1 MFDWHFPCIF
11 TTKSKRVNTMSL
23 IDRAFSIHDDALMM
37 RSQRSSI
44 LAANIANADTPNY
57 KARDM
62 DFQQMMQQ
70 LEDPE
75 SMLQLKT
82 TNAHHLSLNTTSPDS
97 AIKYRNPLN
106 PSLDGNTVDMHAEQA
121 RFSQNALQYQASLT
135 MLNSKIRGL
144 QLAIRGQ

>member
-1 MFDWHFPCIF
+1 
-11 TTKSKRVNTMSL
+11 MSL
-23 IDRAFSIHDDALMM
+23 IERAFSIHDDAMMM

-70 LEDPE
+70 LENPD
-75 SMLQLKT
+75 SSIQLQT
-82 TNAHHLSLNTTSPDS
+82 TNSRHMSLQSS
-97 AIKYRNPLN
+97 GQQAYIKYRNPLN

-121 RFSQNALQYQASLT
+121 RFSQNALQYQTSLT

>member
-1 MFDWHFPCIF
+1 
-11 TTKSKRVNTMSL
+11 MSL
-23 IDRAFSIHDDALMM
+23 IERAFSIHDDAMMM

-57 KARDM
+57 KARDL

-70 LEDPE
+70 LEQPDDTIQ
-75 SMLQLKT
+75 LQT
-82 TNAHHLSLNTTSPDS
+82 TNSRHIALQSADSQAH
-97 AIKYRNPLN
+97 IKYRNPLN

-121 RFSQNALQYQASLT
+121 RFSQNALQYQTSLT

>member
-1 MFDWHFPCIF
+1 
-11 TTKSKRVNTMSL
+11 MSL
-23 IDRAFSIHDDALMM
+23 IERAFSIHDDAMMM
-37 RSQRSSI
+37 RSQRSSV

-62 DFQQMMQQ
+62 DFQQMLQQ
-70 LEDPE
+70 ATNEQDSMRLE
-75 SMLQLKT
+75 T
-82 TNAHHLSLNTTSPDS
+82 TDTAHISLDS
-97 AIKYRNPLN
+97 SDYSAAIKYRNPLN

-121 RFSQNALQYQASLT
+121 RFSQNALQYQTSLT